1 MLCETGPL
9 SLLANDVVEYQEDNG
24 TGVFMDPA
32 GGSAQVS
39 LTRVQIYRNTV
50 DGLLANGSTAGS
62 IFAGITD
69 NVSNLNGGSGF
80 KAQGG
85 IGPAVLDVQRS
96 AGNNNGVGGFTA
108 DGATAQIF
116 IGNSMATANTTG
128 FNQANGGQI
137 RSYNNS
143 TVDNNSNNGA
153 VTAPQLNPL

>member
-85 IGPAVLDVQRS
+85 GALVVLDVQRS
-96 AGNNNGVGGFTA
+96 AGTTMVPVGLPPTVPTPRSSLAIRWLPPIRQDSASSTA
-108 DGATAQIF
+108 V
-116 IGNSMATANTTG
+116 
-128 FNQANGGQI
+128 
-137 RSYNNS
+137 RSGR
-143 TVDNNSNNGA
+143 T
-153 VTAPQLNPL
+153 

>member
-1 MLCETGPL
+1 NGAGTGL
-9 SLLANDVVEYQEDNG
+9 IGVNWSSGAQVHLDNVRIFGFNAGSALGVRMASSGVGGNKLFINDSVIEDNG
-24 TGVFMDPA
+24 TGVSIDPA

-116 IGNSMATANTTG
+116 IG
-128 FNQANGGQI
+128 
-137 RSYNNS
+137 
-143 TVDNNSNNGA
+143 
-153 VTAPQLNPL
+153 

>member
-1 MLCETGPL
+1 M
-9 SLLANDVVEYQEDNG
+9 ANDVVEYQEDNG

-69 NVSNLNGGSGF
+69 SVSNLNGGSGF

-85 IGPAVLDVQRS
+85 GALVVLDVQRS
-96 AGNNNGVGGFTA
+96 AGNNNGAGGFTA
-108 DGATAQIF
+108 DGSNAQIF